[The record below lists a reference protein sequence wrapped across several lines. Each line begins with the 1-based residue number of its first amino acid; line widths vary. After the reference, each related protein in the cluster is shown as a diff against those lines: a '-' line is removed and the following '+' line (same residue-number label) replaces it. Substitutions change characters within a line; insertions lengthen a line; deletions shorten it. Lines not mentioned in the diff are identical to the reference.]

1 MARDP
6 KPGAD
11 AREPEEALEDR
22 RDPGDRGRARH
33 APRVHS
39 TGRHGGFGN
48 GRSLAGPYLVGAPI
62 TFTSTN
68 PCTVACRLIWT
79 YRNGTRLGVALGE
92 GTSVTPSFSTPGLK
106 TVELRLTETCVGTT
120 RLVCSSVAVVSIDV
134 RQAPTATDTTAP
146 TFSLSGVEAEATGPT
161 TPVNYTFQATDPD
174 DAVVSQAC
182 APAPGTAFPVGTSTV
197 TCSATDSHGNV
208 GTQGFDIV
216 VTDTTGP
223 AVTVP
228 GMTTAEATS
237 PDGAPVGFA
246 VTANDL
252 VDGPVVPTCS
262 PTSGSVFAVGTTT
275 VSCTA
280 TDAHGNVSTA
290 GFPVNVASAGDQL
303 GVVRD
308 KVATFHLRNRKL
320 LTRIDGTIGAVG
332 RSNLRCRALIG
343 LRQDIIGS
351 IRQEMTW
358 GQRVWLRS
366 ELAHIASASGCG

>member
-1 MARDP
+1 MSLPLTWILHSARC
-6 KPGAD
+6 
-11 AREPEEALEDR
+11 R
-22 RDPGDRGRARH
+22 RSFSFCF
-33 APRVHS
+33 S
-39 TGRHGGFGN
+39 TVR
-48 GRSLAGPYLVGAPI
+48 I
-62 TFTSTN
+62 TFTSTT

-79 YRNGTRLGVALGE
+79 YRNGTRLGDALGE
-92 GTSVTPSFSTPGLK
+92 GTSVTTSFSTPGLK
-106 TVELRLTETCVGTT
+106 TVELRLTETCVGTS
-120 RLVCSSVAVVSIDV
+120 RLVCSSVALVSIDV
-134 RQAPTATDTTAP
+134 HQAPPAPNTDTTAP

-161 TPVNYTFQATDPD
+161 TPVHYTFQATDPD

-237 PDGAPVGFA
+237 PEGAPVGFA

-303 GVVRD
+303 GAVRD

-343 LRQDIIGS
+343 LRQDINGS

>member
-1 MARDP
+1 M
-6 KPGAD
+6 
-11 AREPEEALEDR
+11 
-22 RDPGDRGRARH
+22 
-33 APRVHS
+33 
-39 TGRHGGFGN
+39 T
-48 GRSLAGPYLVGAPI
+48 
-62 TFTSTN
+62 T
-68 PCTVACRLIWT
+68 
-79 YRNGTRLGVALGE
+79 
-92 GTSVTPSFSTPGLK
+92 SFSTPGLK
-106 TVELRLTETCVGTT
+106 TVDLRLTETCVGTT
-120 RLVCSSVAVVSIDV
+120 RLVCGGVAWSLSIDV
-134 RQAPTATDTTAP
+134 RQAPTATDTAAP
-146 TFSLSGVEAEATGPT
+146 HVLAVRCRGRSRTGPT

-174 DAVVSQAC
+174 DAVVSRALA

-216 VTDTTGP
+216 ITDTTGP

-252 VDGPVVPTCS
+252 VDGPLVRRARRHLARCS
-262 PTSGSVFAVGTTT
+262 PWARRRLV
-275 VSCTA
+275 TA

-303 GVVRD
+303 GAVHD

-332 RSNLRCRALIG
+332 RSNLRC
-343 LRQDIIGS
+343 
-351 IRQEMTW
+351 
-358 GQRVWLRS
+358 
-366 ELAHIASASGCG
+366 